1 MTKVGFI
8 GLTHLGIVTSI
19 AFSKKKINVVAYD
32 TNIKKITDGKVLI
45 NVKEPFLEDALK
57 NNNKILFTENLS
69 ILLKCQIIY
78 VAYDV
83 PTDRQGSP
91 NYFQINQSLKLLNKN
106 KYKGIVVIHSQIRP
120 GFMNNISK
128 KNFKNI
134 YYHVE
139 TLVFGEAFNRALN
152 PERIIIGKS
161 DKNMKIDPTLKKILS
176 KFKCEIIEM
185 TYQSAELTKIAINIF
200 LISSITC
207 SNFLSSLS
215 KKLNADWGDICK
227 SLRLDKRIG
236 KFAYLKPNMGLSG
249 GNLERDLTT
258 IIDISKIYYSD
269 YEYAQTLKKQSN
281 KQSKWLNEQISNSLK
296 EDKDTV
302 GFLGIAYK
310 ENTNSVKNSP
320 ACRVINKKKYNVLF
334 FDPIVK
340 EYRGL
345 ISQMTIKDILKKSKI
360 IIITSPSKEFMEIK
374 TNFITNNFRGYS
386 IIDPHGVFKNL
397 KLKNIKY
404 VTL

>member
-32 TNIKKITDGKVLI
+32 KNIKKITDGKIII
-45 NVKEPFLEDALK
+45 NVKEPFLENALK
-57 NNNKILFTENLS
+57 NNNKILFTENLNN
-69 ILLKCQIIY
+69 LLKCQIIY

-83 PTDRQGSP
+83 PTDSQGSP
-91 NYFQINQSLKLLNKN
+91 NYLQINQSLKLLNQN

-120 GFMNNISK
+120 GFMNKISK

-139 TLVFGEAFNRALN
+139 TLVFGEAFNRALY

-161 DKNMKIDPTLKKILS
+161 DKNTKIDPTFKRILS

-249 GNLERDLTT
+249 GNLERDLTS
-258 IIDISKIYYSD
+258 IIDISKVYNSD
-269 YEYAQTLKKQSN
+269 YEYAQTLKKQSI
-281 KQSKWLNEQISNSLK
+281 KQSKWLNEQISKSLK

-302 GFLGIAYK
+302 GFLGISYK

-320 ACRVINKKKYNVLF
+320 ACKVINKKKYNVLF
-334 FDPIVK
+334 FDPIIK

-345 ISQMTIKDILKKSKI
+345 ISQMTIKDIIKKSKI
-360 IIITSPSKEFMEIK
+360 IIITSPWKEFMEIK
-374 TNFITNNFRGYS
+374 INLINNNFKGHS
-386 IIDPHGVFKNL
+386 IIDPHGVFKNY
-397 KLKNIKY
+397 KLKKINY

>member
-1 MTKVGFI
+1 MTKVGCI
-8 GLTHLGIVTSI
+8 GLTHL
-19 AFSKKKINVVAYD
+19 
-32 TNIKKITDGKVLI
+32 IKKITDGKVLI

-69 ILLKCQIIY
+69 NLLKCQIIY

-128 KNFKNI
+128 KN
-134 YYHVE
+134 
-139 TLVFGEAFNRALN
+139 
-152 PERIIIGKS
+152 
-161 DKNMKIDPTLKKILS
+161 
-176 KFKCEIIEM
+176 FKCEIIEM

-296 EDKDTV
+296 EDKDIV
-302 GFLGIAYK
+302 GFLGITYK

-345 ISQMTIKDILKKSKI
+345 ISQKTIKDIIKKSKI

-374 TNFITNNFRGYS
+374 TNFINNNFRGYS
-386 IIDPHGVFKNL
+386 IIDPHGVFKNF
-397 KLKNIKY
+397 KFKNINY